1 MHRLNTFLVCLM
13 LVVGSQSAVA
23 SEAIAD
29 EANGEW
35 KLERDKNN
43 VKVFTR
49 DVAGSAF
56 KAFRGETVIDAEL
69 NRAMALMDDTAA
81 CTEWMHTCKSP
92 VLIGKLN
99 PLERYSYMVNDLP
112 WPVTDRALLLHAT
125 ISQRMSDRVVT
136 VNLESV
142 DPDTL
147 AEAQQA
153 LVPGDKGVVLI
164 EKAKGFFRFTPID
177 EQHTHVEYQMHT
189 EPSGAL
195 PAALVNSMLV
205 DTPFYTLK
213 SMQSVVLAEKYQD
226 FRPF

>member
-1 MHRLNTFLVCLM
+1 MRTLSKYLVTLM
-13 LVVGSQSAVA
+13 VVFGSASLAA
-23 SEAIAD
+23 SEAD
-29 EANGEW
+29 SEW
-35 KLERDKNN
+35 KLERDKHN

-49 DVAGSAF
+49 DVEGSAF
-56 KAFRGETVIDAEL
+56 KAFRGETIIDAEL
-69 NRAMALMDDTAA
+69 NRALALMDDTAA
-81 CTEWMHTCKSP
+81 CPAWMHTCKSP

-112 WPVTDRALLLHAT
+112 WPATDRALLLHAT

-136 VNLESV
+136 VSLESIA
-142 DPDTL
+142 PDSL
-147 AEAQQA
+147 SEGQRER
-153 LVPGDKGVVLI
+153 VPADKGVVLI
-164 EKAKGFFRFTPID
+164 EKAQGFFRFTPID

-213 SMQSVVLAEKYQD
+213 SMQSVVLEEKYQD